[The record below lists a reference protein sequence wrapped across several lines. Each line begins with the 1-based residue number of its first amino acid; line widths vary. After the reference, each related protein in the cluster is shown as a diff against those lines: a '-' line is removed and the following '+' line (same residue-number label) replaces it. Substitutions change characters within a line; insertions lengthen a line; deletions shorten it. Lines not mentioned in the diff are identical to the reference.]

1 MAIRLNPNDTPVE
14 RVNVVPVP
22 WATIET
28 GYLEKDLIDIEFLA
42 AFYERQKLIPPAAIP
57 HP

>member
-1 MAIRLNPNDTPVE
+1 MAVRLNPNDTPVE

-22 WATIET
+22 WATTET
-28 GYLEKDLIDIEFLA
+28 GYAEKDLVDIEFLA
-42 AFYERQKLIPPAAIP
+42 AFYERQKLIPPAAIS

>member
-22 WATIET
+22 WVTIEM
-28 GYLEKDLIDIEFLA
+28 GFAEKDLVDIEFLA
-42 AFYERQKLIPPAAIP
+42 AFYERQKLISPAAIP
-57 HP
+57 YA

>member
-22 WATIET
+22 WATTET
-28 GYLEKDLIDIEFLA
+28 GYAEKRFG
-42 AFYERQKLIPPAAIP
+42 
-57 HP
+57 